1 MEIRRHFKKAKT
13 KWNKL
18 KVIKSRVNESKS
30 IINKVGNSHMER
42 TKKVKKIDC
51 CKRRASFPVL

>member
-1 MEIRRHFKKAKT
+1 MKIRRHFKKAKP

-42 TKKVKKIDC
+42 TKKVKKN
-51 CKRRASFPVL
+51 